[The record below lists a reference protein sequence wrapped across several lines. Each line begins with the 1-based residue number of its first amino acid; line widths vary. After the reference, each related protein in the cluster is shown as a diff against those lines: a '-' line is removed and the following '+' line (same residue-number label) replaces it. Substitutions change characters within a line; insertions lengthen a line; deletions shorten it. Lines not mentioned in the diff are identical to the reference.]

1 MRSINF
7 RAAEEG
13 KITMSGPIAP
23 KKIYVWLDQLSPL
36 LRMIGE
42 ARKLLGT
49 AKLSGAANKS
59 VSMGWASEIGGSV

>member
-1 MRSINF
+1 
-7 RAAEEG
+7 
-13 KITMSGPIAP
+13 MSGPIAP

-36 LRMIGE
+36 SRMIVE

-59 VSMGWASEIGGSV
+59 VVMGWASEIGGSV